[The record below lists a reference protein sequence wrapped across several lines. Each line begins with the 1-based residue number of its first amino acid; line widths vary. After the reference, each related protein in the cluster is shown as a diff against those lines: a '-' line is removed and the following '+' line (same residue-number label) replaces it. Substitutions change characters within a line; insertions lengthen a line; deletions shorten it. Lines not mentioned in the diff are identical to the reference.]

1 MSEHTE
7 TERAIQKARK
17 AVTEAGKVLN
27 DSAYKKKDI
36 KRETITRALRP
47 QTSGSQGKPFG
58 EIIGGAAKSVRDFV
72 AAPIQAFA
80 EQQREIEEGR
90 KPPQDNTIPQVSPLA
105 RRVGK
110 DPVGPTPEQELSDQV
125 KTPKFF
131 GDMNQSATGE
141 ITDTTPQSNI
151 LVVGEGPFGKQEV
164 NKIGRSDFELEAE
177 KFQRD
182 EAAAIA
188 AFDDDNDGVLSDK
201 ERDNQRAFNRENL
214 LTGFRERKERAEA
227 SLAATN
233 ARRAAA
239 AAEEDQGLIDEMG
252 DELIAKD
259 KAAAETA
266 AAAAAAA
273 AANPDEQI
281 QNRRKL
287 FDRVKTLS
295 EQGRLTTETY
305 EKLKAREGGLVNLS
319 PEEFDK
325 TFKAAGIIPNDQ
337 SGGLRR
343 KDFGSN
349 AAFLAAVGR
358 NQAAQ
363 PQGAQAAPMGSGSA
377 LRQAPRELGSL
388 AGRLRRAARAARRD
402 GATDEANKLFGAAAR
417 QDLREPN
424 ILSEEQR
431 GRIAAK
437 QREAQSINES
447 NRAFEKK
454 LNEYASRVLDAR
466 IKGLETGGLR
476 TGGIRT
482 PRRTGGV
489 RFGPMGPV
497 FRPDGQINATY
508 SRPDGTRG
516 TMTLRKRPDMGAG
529 MNFVDFEGT

>member
-1 MSEHTE
+1 M
-7 TERAIQKARK
+7 AN
-17 AVTEAGKVLN
+17 G
-27 DSAYKKKDI
+27 DDKD
-36 KRETITRALRP
+36 KNVRVLRP
-47 QTSGSQGKPFG
+47 QGSGATKSLGDVLEGAGKKATEVG
-58 EIIGGAAKSVRDFV
+58 DFV
-72 AAPIQAFA
+72 AAPFKAFA
-80 EQQREIEEGR
+80 EQSRKIKAGRQPAVSRREALLRAGIEPEL
-90 KPPQDNTIPQVSPLA
+90 KVSPDA
-105 RRVGK
+105 GRVGK

-131 GDMNQSATGE
+131 GDMGQPATGE
-141 ITDTTPQSNI
+141 ITNTTPQSNI
-151 LVVGEGPFGKQEV
+151 RVVGSGPFGRQEV

-177 KFQRD
+177 KFMRD
-182 EAAAIA
+182 QDAAIA
-188 AFDDDNDGVLSDK
+188 AFDTDGDGVLSDQ
-201 ERDNQRAFNRENL
+201 ERDDQKAFQRQEL

-266 AAAAAAA
+266 AAAD

-343 KDFGSN
+343 KDFASN
-349 AAFLAAVGR
+349 EAFLAAVGR
-358 NQAAQ
+358 NQASQ

-388 AGRLRRAARAARRD
+388 SGRLRRAGRAARRD
-402 GATDEANKLFGAAAR
+402 GATAEANKLFGAAAR

-466 IKGLETGGLR
+466 IKGLETGGIRTGGLR
-476 TGGIRT
+476 TGGLRV
-482 PRRTGGV
+482 GK
-489 RFGPMGPV
+489 MGPV
-497 FRPDGQINATY
+497 FGPDGPVTSTY
-508 SRPDGTRG
+508 DRGDGTRG
-516 TMTLRKRPDMGAG
+516 TMTTRRRPDMGAG

>member
-1 MSEHTE
+1 M
-7 TERAIQKARK
+7 AN
-17 AVTEAGKVLN
+17 G
-27 DSAYKKKDI
+27 DDKD
-36 KRETITRALRP
+36 KNVRALRP
-47 QTSGSQGKPFG
+47 QRSGATKSFGDVLKDAKKFLTETAPEAVKKAVTTVPVKAPQGFDIAETIGVDAYGRDKKPVNPVLGNEG
-58 EIIGGAAKSVRDFV
+58 EAGFNTTAAQRARGG
-72 AAPIQAFA
+72 
-80 EQQREIEEGR
+80 GR
-90 KPPQDNTIPQVSPLA
+90 LGET
-105 RRVGK
+105 
-110 DPVGPTPEQELSDQV
+110 TPEQDLSDQV

-131 GDMNQSATGE
+131 GDMGQPATGE

-151 LVVGEGPFGKQEV
+151 RVVGEGPFGKQEV
-164 NKIGRSDFELEAE
+164 NQIGRPDWELEAE
-177 KFQRD
+177 KFMRD
-182 EAAAIA
+182 EAATIA
-188 AFDDDNDGVLSDK
+188 AFDDDGDGVLSDQ

-239 AAEEDQGLIDEMG
+239 AAEEDQGLINEMG

-259 KAAAETA
+259 KTAAEA

-273 AANPDEQI
+273 KPIEQR

-287 FDRVKTLS
+287 FNRVKALS
-295 EQGRLTTETY
+295 EQGRLTTEIY
-305 EKLKAREGGLVNLS
+305 EELKAREGGLVNLS

-349 AAFLAAVGR
+349 EAFFAAVER
-358 NQAAQ
+358 NQASQ
-363 PQGAQAAPMGSGSA
+363 PQGAQAAPMGAGSA

-388 AGRLRRAARAARRD
+388 SGRLRRAGRAARRD
-402 GATDEANKLFGAAAR
+402 GATAEANKLFGAAAM
-417 QDLREPN
+417 QGLREPN

-466 IKGLETGGLR
+466 IKGLQTGGLTTGGLTTGGLR
-476 TGGIRT
+476 TGGLGIRK
-482 PRRTGGV
+482 
-489 RFGPMGPV
+489 MGPV
-497 FRPDGQINATY
+497 FGPDGPVTTTY
-508 SRPDGTRG
+508 DRGDGTRG
-516 TMTLRKRPDMGAG
+516 TKTTRRRPDMGAG

>member
-105 RRVGK
+105 GIVGK
-110 DPVGPTPEQELSDQV
+110 DPVEPTPEQELSDQV

-151 LVVGEGPFGKQEV
+151 RVVGEGPFGKQEV

-239 AAEEDQGLIDEMG
+239 AAEEDQGLINEMG

-259 KAAAETA
+259 KVAAET
-266 AAAAAAA
+266 AAAAA

-402 GATDEANKLFGAAAR
+402 GATAEANKLFGAAAM
-417 QDLREPN
+417 QGLREPN

-476 TGGIRT
+476 TGGL
-482 PRRTGGV
+482 RTGGL
-489 RFGPMGPV
+489 RTGGLGIRKMGPV
-497 FRPDGQINATY
+497 FRPDGPVTTTY
-508 SRPDGTRG
+508 DRGDGTRG
-516 TMTLRKRPDMGAG
+516 TMTTRRRPDMGAG

>member
-1 MSEHTE
+1 M
-7 TERAIQKARK
+7 ANGDK
-17 AVTEAGKVLN
+17 
-27 DSAYKKKDI
+27 DDKKK
-36 KRETITRALRP
+36 KKKKQQAGNKNERVLRP
-47 QTSGSQGKPFG
+47 QGSGATKSLGEVVSDVGKFATETLPAV
-58 EIIGGAAKSVRDFV
+58 GAAVVESTQPAIPVKAPKVDF
-72 AAPIQAFA
+72 QF
-80 EQQREIEEGR
+80 EDKKEEGE
-90 KPPQDNTIPQVSPLA
+90 TIAGIDAAGFTAPA
-105 RRVGK
+105 RRRTE
-110 DPVGPTPEQELSDQV
+110 DPDNEDLTP
-125 KTPKFF
+125 KPKFF
-131 GDMNQSATGE
+131 GDIGQSETGSFLPE
-141 ITDTTPQSNI
+141 TDKKEEARLKAFRPLRRGEFSPERQEEARFKAFGTTEGDIT
-151 LVVGEGPFGKQEV
+151 
-164 NKIGRSDFELEAE
+164 
-177 KFQRD
+177 
-182 EAAAIA
+182 
-188 AFDDDNDGVLSDK
+188 AFDSDGSGKLNTA
-201 ERDNQRAFNRENL
+201 ERADMRAFKRQEL
-214 LTGFRERKERAEA
+214 LTGFRERKEKAEA

-233 ARRAAA
+233 ARRAEAA
-239 AAEEDQGLIDEMG
+239 AAADQRLLNEMG

-266 AAAAAAA
+266 AAAAAAKS
-273 AANPDEQI
+273 DEQI

-343 KDFGSN
+343 KDFASN
-349 AAFLAAVGR
+349 EAFLAAVGR
-358 NQAAQ
+358 NQASQ

-388 AGRLRRAARAARRD
+388 SGRLRRAGRAARRD
-402 GATDEANKLFGAAAR
+402 GATAEANKLFGAAAM
-417 QDLREPN
+417 QGLREPN

-476 TGGIRT
+476 TGGLGI
-482 PRRTGGV
+482 GK
-489 RFGPMGPV
+489 MGPV
-497 FRPDGQINATY
+497 FRPDGAVTSTY
-508 SRPDGTRG
+508 GRGDGTRG
-516 TMTLRKRPDMGAG
+516 TMTTRRRPDMGAG